1 MSDVPENLDPIPVL
15 TSSEQRAAETLF
27 AEQLPAAQ
35 RYVRHLCT
43 TGITHG
49 LLGPRE
55 VPRMWSRHVLNSAV
69 LAPEL
74 PSGGTVADVGAGAG
88 LPGLA
93 LALAR
98 PDVDFTLIE
107 PMERRVDW
115 LDTVIR
121 DLDLSNVQVIRSRAE
136 DVSDEVMADVVT
148 ARAVSALKKL
158 IPLTAPL
165 LAEDGHLMLLKGRSA
180 RDEINAAVKQ
190 IKRARLSEPTIR
202 LFGEGLLDELTT
214 VVCAQRR

>member
-1 MSDVPENLDPIPVL
+1 MSDGQQNLDPVPTL
-15 TSSEQRAAETLF
+15 TSTERRAAEKLF
-27 AEQLPAAQ
+27 ADRLPAAE
-35 RYVRHLCT
+35 RYVEHLCT

-69 LAPEL
+69 LGPEL
-74 PSGGTVADVGAGAG
+74 PSAGTVADVGAGAG
-88 LPGLA
+88 LPGVA

-98 PDVDFTLIE
+98 PDADFILIE

-121 DLDLSNVQVIRSRAE
+121 DLGLNNVQVIRSRAE
-136 DVSDEVMADVVT
+136 DLSDEVMADVVT

-158 IPLTAPL
+158 IPLTTPL
-165 LAEDGHLMLLKGRSA
+165 MADDGQLMLIKGRSA
-180 RDEINAAVKQ
+180 AGEISAASKQ
-190 IKRARLSEPTIR
+190 IRKARLTEPRIR
-202 LFGEGLLDELTT
+202 LLGEGLLEEATT

>member
-1 MSDVPENLDPIPVL
+1 MSDSAEELDPIPSL
-15 TSSEQRAAETLF
+15 TPTEQRAAKTLF
-27 AEQLPAAQ
+27 AEQLPLAE
-35 RYVRHLCT
+35 RYVEHLCT

-69 LAPEL
+69 LGPEL
-74 PSGGTVADVGAGAG
+74 PTGSTVADVGSGAG

-98 PDVDFTLIE
+98 QDVEFILIE

-115 LDTVIR
+115 LDAVIR
-121 DLDLSNVQVIRSRAE
+121 DLGLTNVQVIRARAE
-136 DVSDEVMADVVT
+136 ELSDEVMAEVVT

-165 LAEDGHLMLLKGRSA
+165 LADDGQLMLLKGRSA
-180 RDEINAAVKQ
+180 ADEISAASKQ
-190 IKRARLSEPTIR
+190 IKRARLAEPRIR
-202 LFGEGLLDELTT
+202 ILGEGLLEEPST

>member
-1 MSDVPENLDPIPVL
+1 MSDARENLDPVPTL
-15 TSSEQRAAETLF
+15 TSSERGAAETLF
-27 AEQLPAAQ
+27 AERLPEAE
-35 RYVRHLCT
+35 RYVQHLCT

-74 PSGGTVADVGAGAG
+74 PAAGTVADVGAGAG

-98 PDVDFTLIE
+98 QDVDFILIE

-115 LDTVIR
+115 LDTVVR
-121 DLDLSNVQVIRSRAE
+121 DLGLGNVQVIRARAE
-136 DVSDEVMADVVT
+136 EVSDEVMADVVT

-158 IPLTAPL
+158 IPLTSPL
-165 LAEDGHLMLLKGRSA
+165 MADDGQLMLIKGRSA
-180 RDEINAAVKQ
+180 ADEISAASKQ
-190 IKRARLSEPTIR
+190 IRKARLSEPRIR
-202 LFGEGLLDELTT
+202 LLGEGLLDEATT
-214 VVCAQRR
+214 VVSAQRR

>member
-1 MSDVPENLDPIPVL
+1 MAER
-15 TSSEQRAAETLF
+15 RAAELLF
-27 AEQLPAAQ
+27 AEQLPQAQ
-35 RYVRHLCT
+35 RYVEHLCT
-43 TGITHG
+43 TGISHG

-74 PSGGTVADVGAGAG
+74 PAAGTVADVGAGAG

-98 PDVDFTLIE
+98 QDVDFILIE

-115 LDTVIR
+115 LDTVVR
-121 DLDLSNVQVIRSRAE
+121 DLGLGNVQVIRARAE
-136 DVSDEVMADVVT
+136 EVSDEVMADVVT

-158 IPLTAPL
+158 IPLTSPL
-165 LAEDGHLMLLKGRSA
+165 MADDGQLMLIKGRSA
-180 RDEINAAVKQ
+180 ADEISAASKQ
-190 IKRARLSEPTIR
+190 IRKARLSEPRIR
-202 LFGEGLLDELTT
+202 LLGEGLLDEATT
-214 VVCAQRR
+214 VVSAQRR

>member
-1 MSDVPENLDPIPVL
+1 MSDARENLDSVPTL
-15 TSSEQRAAETLF
+15 TSTERRAAETLF
-27 AEQLPAAQ
+27 AERLPEAE
-35 RYVRHLCT
+35 RYVQHLCT

-74 PSGGTVADVGAGAG
+74 PAAGTVADVGAGAG

-98 PDVDFTLIE
+98 QDVDFILIE

-115 LDTVIR
+115 LDTVVR
-121 DLDLSNVQVIRSRAE
+121 DLGLGNVQVIRSRAE
-136 DVSDEVMADVVT
+136 EVSDEVMADVVT

-165 LAEDGHLMLLKGRSA
+165 MADDGQLMLIKGRSA
-180 RDEINAAVKQ
+180 ADEISAASKQ
-190 IKRARLSEPTIR
+190 IRKARLSEPRIR
-202 LFGEGLLDELTT
+202 LLGEGLLDEATT
-214 VVCAQRR
+214 VVSAQRR

>member
-15 TSSEQRAAETLF
+15 TPTEQRAAETLF

-35 RYVRHLCT
+35 RYVQHLCT

-180 RDEINAAVKQ
+180 RDENNAAVKQ

>member
-15 TSSEQRAAETLF
+15 TSTEQRAAETLF

-35 RYVRHLCT
+35 RYVQHLCT

-165 LAEDGHLMLLKGRSA
+165 LAEDGQLMLLKGRSA
-180 RDEINAAVKQ
+180 RDEINAAAKQ
-190 IKRARLSEPTIR
+190 IKRARLSDPTVR
-202 LFGEGLLDELTT
+202 LLGEGLLDELTT

>member
-1 MSDVPENLDPIPVL
+1 MSDARENLDSVPTL
-15 TSSEQRAAETLF
+15 TSTERRAAETLF
-27 AEQLPAAQ
+27 AERLPEAG
-35 RYVRHLCT
+35 RYVQHLCT

-74 PSGGTVADVGAGAG
+74 PAAGTVADVGAGAG

-98 PDVDFTLIE
+98 QDVDFILIE

-115 LDTVIR
+115 LDTVVQ
-121 DLDLSNVQVIRSRAE
+121 DLGLGNVQVIRSRAE
-136 DVSDEVMADVVT
+136 EVSDEVMADVVT

-165 LAEDGHLMLLKGRSA
+165 MADDGQLMLIKGRSA
-180 RDEINAAVKQ
+180 ADEISAASKQ
-190 IKRARLSEPTIR
+190 IRKARLSEPRIR
-202 LFGEGLLDELTT
+202 LLGEGLLDEATT
-214 VVCAQRR
+214 VVSAQRR